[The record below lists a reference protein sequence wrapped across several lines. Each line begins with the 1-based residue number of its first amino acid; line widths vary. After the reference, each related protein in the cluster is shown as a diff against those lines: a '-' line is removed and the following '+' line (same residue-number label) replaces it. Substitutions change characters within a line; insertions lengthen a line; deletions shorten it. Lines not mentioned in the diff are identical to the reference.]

1 MTEIKRGKLENRL
14 KEVKQR
20 LAETEERL
28 ETYCSAEEMKDMV
41 SKLSAER
48 AKAEE
53 EMMDL
58 LVELEEP
65 FRVEAWQGFKN
76 GLLTTIKQAEKS
88 LKKSIEKHK
97 KIEADKPLI
106 NPLIEKIIN
115 NKVVSWL
122 MIVLLVYVLL
132 LAVGSLGS
140 GFKWVSGGSTGAKEL
155 FKFATN
161 PFMGLIVGMLATALV
176 QSSSTTTSIIVTL
189 CAGGVPLSA
198 AIPMIMGA
206 NIGTTVTNSLVSL
219 GHIGNSREFK
229 RAFAAATVHDFFNVM
244 SVIIF
249 LPIEIM
255 FHPLEKLSGFLANTL
270 VGGSSF
276 NVKNLNFIK
285 PLTKPVIGGIKSLFK
300 MIPGEDWI
308 GGSLFIIFSV
318 ILVFAA
324 ILLLG
329 KLLRA
334 MMVGKAEEVFHKAV
348 GRSSTTGIGAGALIT
363 VLVQSSSTTTSL
375 IVPLAGSG
383 IMSLKQIYPFTL
395 GANIGTCV
403 TSLLAA
409 MAITGVGAVAALQ
422 VGLVHLLY
430 NTFAVVVIYS
440 VVFLRKIPLWG
451 ATSLARIAAK
461 KKSVAFLYIIGI
473 FFILPAICLGAYNQ
487 IFQPTTKNNIQI
499 ASAKKENPPKVTKV
513 STTVVK
519 NFQEATCPKCK
530 TKLTLK

>member
-14 KEVKQR
+14 KEVKRR
-20 LAETEERL
+20 LEDTEERM
-28 ETYCSAEEMKDMV
+28 ENCCSAQEMKDMV
-41 SKLSAER
+41 NKLSMER

-65 FRVEAWQGFKN
+65 FRVEAWQGFKK

-88 LKKSIEKHK
+88 LKKSIKKHK
-97 KIEADKPLI
+97 EVEANKPLI
-106 NPLIEKIIN
+106 SPVLDKIIN
-115 NKVVSWL
+115 NKAISWL
-122 MIVLLVYVLL
+122 MIILLVYVLL

-140 GFKWVSGGSTGAKEL
+140 GFKWVSGGSAGAQEL

-244 SVIIF
+244 AVIIF
-249 LPIEIM
+249 LPMEIM
-255 FHPLEKLSGFLANTL
+255 FHPLEKISGYLANTL
-270 VGGSSF
+270 IGGSSL
-276 NVKNLNFIK
+276 NIKSLNFIK
-285 PLTKPVIGGIKSLFK
+285 PLTKPVIGGMKSLFK
-300 MIPGEDWI
+300 LIPGDNWI
-308 GGSLFIIFSV
+308 GGSLFIIFSI

-430 NTFAVVVIYS
+430 NTSAVILIYS
-440 VVFLRKIPLWG
+440 IVFLRNIPLWG
-451 ATSLARIAAK
+451 ATNLARLAAK
-461 KKSVAFLYIIGI
+461 KKSVAFIYIIGM

-487 IFQPTTKNNIQI
+487 LFQTPEAKNITL
-499 ASAKKENPPKVTKV
+499 AKKETAPIATEFKTKIKTESTEV
-513 STTVVK
+513 SHIK
-519 NFQEATCPKCK
+519 ICPNCK
-530 TKLTLK
+530 TKLK